1 MSTQTAPDRFLQR
14 DGARLRWR
22 LEGSGPALVLLHGW
36 ALDLAYWDPVAPLLA
51 PHCTV
56 LRFDRRGFGLS
67 EGRPDIHRNAED
79 LRAVLDAASI
89 NRAVL
94 VGMSQGARLALHF
107 RQLYPTRVRALLLDG
122 APVLDAELELPFAEY
137 RRMLDSG
144 GPAALHAG
152 ILHHPLMRLRTADAA
167 ARDLLALMV
176 MRYRAVDLQQ
186 QVPRAT
192 APDLGAID
200 VPTLIMNGSFD
211 GPVRHEAGRR
221 LQAAIPGARRLDLPG
236 AGHLAA
242 LDDPAGYAAAI
253 LDFCRTLPS

>member
-36 ALDLAYWDPVAPLLA
+36 ALDLAYWDPVVSLLA

-79 LRAVLDAASI
+79 LRAVLDAAAV

-107 RQLYPTRVRALLLDG
+107 RQLHPLRTRALLLDG
-122 APVLDAELELPFAEY
+122 APVFDAELELPLAEY
-137 RRMLDSG
+137 RRMLDTG

-152 ILHHPLMRLRTADAA
+152 ILHHPLMRLRTTDAA
-167 ARDLLALMV
+167 TRDLLAMMV
-176 MRYRAVDLQQ
+176 MRYRATDLQQ
-186 QVPRAT
+186 QVPRAA
-192 APDLGAID
+192 APDLGAIT

-211 GPVRHEAGRR
+211 GPVRHEAARR
-221 LQAAIPGARRLDLPG
+221 LQAVIPGARRVELVG

-242 LDDPAGYAAAI
+242 LDEPAGYAREVLA
-253 LDFCRTLPS
+253 FCGSLPP

>member
-1 MSTQTAPDRFLQR
+1 VVS
-14 DGARLRWR
+14 
-22 LEGSGPALVLLHGW
+22 
-36 ALDLAYWDPVAPLLA
+36 LLA

-79 LRAVLDAASI
+79 LRAVLDAAAV

-107 RQLYPTRVRALLLDG
+107 RQLHPLRTRALLLDG
-122 APVLDAELELPFAEY
+122 APVFDAELELPLAEY
-137 RRMLDSG
+137 RRMLDTG

-152 ILHHPLMRLRTADAA
+152 ILHHPLMRLRTTDAA
-167 ARDLLALMV
+167 TRDLLAMMV
-176 MRYRAVDLQQ
+176 MRYRATDLQQ
-186 QVPRAT
+186 QVPRAA
-192 APDLGAID
+192 APDLGAIT

-211 GPVRHEAGRR
+211 GPVRHEAARR
-221 LQAAIPGARRLDLPG
+221 LQAVIPGARRVELVG

-242 LDDPAGYAAAI
+242 LDEPAGYAREVLA
-253 LDFCRTLPS
+253 FCGSLPP